1 MRIIKIT
8 CMTTERLAGEKVG
21 GLSLMSEMSM
31 FTITVEDMGGV
42 PLSKA
47 LMASE

>member
-8 CMTTERLAGEKVG
+8 CMTAERLAGEKVG

-31 FTITVEDMGGV
+31 FTITVEDMAGV